1 MKVFIFLIDLNKV
14 IMRSVDMG
22 ASKINENQ
30 NKMRIQDE
38 NSMMM
43 IGNGLINKVALL
55 TQVLGNINMALQHIQ
70 GAVNSHSN
78 AGIASE
84 GNLNRTVRNRNLE
97 LGNEGIIIYIIVDI
111 NNHDNN
117 INTITLG

>member
-43 IGNGLINKVALL
+43 IGNGLINKMALL
-55 TQVLGNINMALQHIQ
+55 TQVLGNMNMALQHIQ

>member
-43 IGNGLINKVALL
+43 IGNGLINKMALL
-55 TQVLGNINMALQHIQ
+55 TQVLGNMNMALQHIQ

-97 LGNEGIIIYIIVDI
+97 LGNEGIISAMSI
-111 NNHDNN
+111 
-117 INTITLG
+117 L